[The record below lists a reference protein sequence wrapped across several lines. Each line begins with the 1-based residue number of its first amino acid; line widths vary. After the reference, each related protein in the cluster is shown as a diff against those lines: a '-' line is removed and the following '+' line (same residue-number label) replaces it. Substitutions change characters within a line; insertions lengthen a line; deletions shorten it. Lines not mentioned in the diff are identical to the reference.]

1 METCILNHL
10 RAFGLPEV
18 KAFGCND
25 DYNILI
31 MELLGQ
37 SLENLFQAR
46 NRKFS
51 LKTTLMLGIQ
61 MIERIEYIHS
71 RKFIHRDIKPDN
83 FAMGRNK
90 NGHIL
95 YILDFGLS
103 KKFWSSSR
111 QSHIPFIT
119 GKKLTGTARYASVNA
134 LSGYE
139 QSRRDDLESIGYI
152 IMYFLRGNLPWQ
164 GLKVNK
170 KEDRYKK
177 ICEIKKEY
185 TSEKLC
191 KGFPKELEIF
201 MDYIKQLD
209 FTEVPDYDYLRN
221 LLKKIMEKNKIEN
234 DFYYD
239 WCKEKP
245 IIKKDNIIYT
255 NDYGIEYNGSKEW
268 LCRNEDI
275 KTNKEEEEE
284 DNEDYKYIH
293 EGISN
298 TKQKEKYYPNIYSKP
313 VFALHNFSSFKN
325 HKNITPI
332 KIKLP
337 KTSDTSNSGSRIHNS
352 NYSARKIFIK

>member
-31 MELLGQ
+31 MELLGH
-37 SLENLFQAR
+37 SLENLFQSK

-51 LKTTLMLGIQ
+51 LKTTCMLGIQ
-61 MIERIEYIHS
+61 MVDRIEYVHS

-152 IMYFLRGNLPWQ
+152 IMYFLRGSLTWQ

-170 KEDRYKK
+170 KEDRYRK
-177 ICEIKKEY
+177 ICEIKKDY

-209 FTEVPDYDYLRN
+209 FTEVPDYDYLKN
-221 LLKKIMEKNKIEN
+221 LLKKIMEKNKLEI

-245 IIKKDNIIYT
+245 NIKDDNIIYT

-268 LCRNEDI
+268 LCRKENI
-275 KTNKEEEEE
+275 SANKEEE
-284 DNEDYKYIH
+284 NEDYKYIH
-293 EGISN
+293 EGIN
-298 TKQKEKYYPNIYSKP
+298 KTKEKEKYYSNIYSKP
-313 VFALHNFSSFKN
+313 VFALHNYSSFKN
-325 HKNITPI
+325 PKNITTI

-337 KTSDTSNSGSRIHNS
+337 KTSDTSNSGSKINDT
-352 NYSARKIFIK
+352 NYTTLRKLIVK